1 MEMRGQDKEDFEA
14 QPLLGQHGDQGA
26 QFFDELFAISRR
38 APRGAL
44 CVPRLFVPA
53 ARSSR
58 TRVRRV
64 TMVAVGLMAMC
75 GALVVTFN
83 AGRTVGEE
91 EMAAFAAE
99 VEGHDLEIVVQS
111 DTVSRCRQNAKG
123 YRLILALQRGF

>member
-1 MEMRGQDKEDFEA
+1 MRGQDKEDFEA

-64 TMVAVGLMAMC
+64 TMVAVGLSAKNAC
-75 GALVVTFN
+75 TAGEAALAWKVEITRVLSD
-83 AGRTVGEE
+83 A
-91 EMAAFAAE
+91 EMPSTTTSSGPSAATRGSGSAYASAHS
-99 VEGHDLEIVVQS
+99 VRHA
-111 DTVSRCRQNAKG
+111 CR
-123 YRLILALQRGF
+123 